1 MDIKYIIVQAGG
13 RGSRL
18 GYLTENKPKCLV
30 TVGNRPMLFHLFE
43 KYPDKKFII
52 IGDYKYDVLEKYLE
66 TFAEADF
73 QLVNASGHKGTCSGL
88 AEAAGLM
95 PGNTPFMLIW
105 SDLVLADRYAFPEDN
120 GNYVGLSGDFACR
133 WKYENGVFEEEV
145 SKEYGVSGHF
155 LFMDKAVLNG
165 VPEDGEFVKWLQGRD
180 IPFKTQVIVSTKE
193 YGLLEEYQKTAHPKC
208 RPFNRMWEQDGKLY
222 KEGIN
227 AQGRGLA
234 VKEREWYQE
243 AVCLG
248 YTNIPEI
255 YSFEP
260 LAMEKING
268 KNIYSCKGLPLTE
281 KEEIVRKIADSLKKL
296 HSLGEKE
303 ADTAST
309 METYRDKTLER
320 ITKIK
325 GVVPFT
331 SQEYINI
338 NGKKCHNAYCFME
351 GLARKAGSI
360 KAKKFCFI
368 HGDCTFSN
376 MMSRE
381 DGEIVLVDPRGYF
394 GHTQFYGDPAYD
406 WAKVYYSIAGDY
418 DQFNMGNFRLHFDKD
433 SVQVDIETNGFRET
447 EKLFLGLVKED
458 ADEKEI
464 KLLHALIWLS
474 LAAYAWDDYDS
485 VCAAYYMGLYY
496 FEEAGGWET

>member
-1 MDIKYIIVQAGG
+1 MAGYARYMWDLQEYMLLVQTEKYLPDGGLDVDIKYIIVQAGG

-52 IGDYKYDVLEKYLE
+52 IGDYKYDVLEKYLG

-88 AEAAGLM
+88 AEAAGLV
-95 PGNTPFMLIW
+95 PEGTPFMLIW
-105 SDLVLADRYAFPEDN
+105 SDLVLADSYSFPEED
-120 GNYVGLSGDFACR
+120 GNYVGLSGDFTCR
-133 WKYENGVFEEEV
+133 WKYENGVFEEEA
-145 SKEYGVSGHF
+145 SEKHGVAGHF
-155 LFMDKAVLNG
+155 IFMDKSTLSD
-165 VPEDGEFVKWLQGRD
+165 VPEDGEFVKWLQGKD
-180 IPFKTQVIVSTKE
+180 IPFKTQVISSTKE
-193 YGLLEEYQKTAHPKC
+193 YGLLEEYQKAAHPRC

-227 AQGRGLA
+227 DQGRELA

-243 AVCLG
+243 AVRLG

-255 YSFEP
+255 YSFKP
-260 LAMEKING
+260 LVMEKING
-268 KNIYSCKGLPLTE
+268 GNIYGYKELPLPEKEKMVREIVKGL
-281 KEEIVRKIADSLKKL
+281 KEL
-296 HSLGEKE
+296 HSLAGTE
-303 ADTAST
+303 ADAAST

-325 GVVPFT
+325 GVVPFA

-338 NGKKCHNAYCFME
+338 NGRGCHNAYHFME
-351 GLARKAGSI
+351 ALARKAGSI

-418 DQFNMGNFRLHFDKD
+418 DQFNMKNFRLHFDRGN
-433 SVQVDIETNGFRET
+433 VQVDIETNGFRKT
-447 EKLFLGLVKED
+447 EKLFLGLIKED
-458 ADEKEI
+458 AD
-464 KLLHALIWLS
+464 
-474 LAAYAWDDYDS
+474 
-485 VCAAYYMGLYY
+485 
-496 FEEAGGWET
+496 